1 MCQALCWILGVVYDI
16 NEQKSQPQ
24 AATVIMR
31 DTDKEVNKRT
41 RKLQVV
47 ISAVKEISKEINW
60 GEDLKQVYRED
71 LSKKAAFKLKD
82 KKSAL

>member
-1 MCQALCWILGVVYDI
+1 M
-16 NEQKSQPQ
+16 
-24 AATVIMR
+24 
-31 DTDKEVNKRT
+31 
-41 RKLQVV
+41 

-71 LSKKAAFKLKD
+71 LSKKAVFKLKD

>member
-1 MCQALCWILGVVYDI
+1 M
-16 NEQKSQPQ
+16 
-24 AATVIMR
+24 
-31 DTDKEVNKRT
+31 
-41 RKLQVV
+41 